1 MPQEALSQRE
11 IVSVPQVS
19 MPREA
24 SSPRETVNE
33 VIVPHVSMPREANW
47 RPAIVVGEG
56 MEREKIDKRSVRQN
70 EKKKKK
76 S

>member
-19 MPREA
+19 MRREA

-33 VIVPHVSMPREANW
+33 VIVSHVSMPREANW

-56 MEREKIDKRSVRQN
+56 MEREKNR
-70 EKKKKK
+70 
-76 S
+76 